1 MPMSFIVA
9 FSRSR
14 SLRSSSSSCVSSLRA
29 PLTVP
34 GLSVRGRRL
43 GFASGFLS
51 LSPLTREER
60 ARQSKDNER
69 LLDRDGGE
77 LLGGGELNVVS
88 FSTCGEGLEFKR
100 AAIVFRRFGLGSAP
114 ADVSGDGIVAVGV
127 AGDFPGS

>member
-9 FSRSR
+9 SRRSR

-29 PLTVP
+29 PLTLP

-43 GFASGFLS
+43 GLASDFLS
-51 LSPLTREER
+51 LSPPTKEES

-77 LLGGGELNVVS
+77 LLGGAELNVVS

-100 AAIVFRRFGLGSAP
+100 AAIVFRRFGFESAP
-114 ADVSGDGIVAVGV
+114 AEMSGGASVAVGV
-127 AGDFPGS
+127 AGDFDS